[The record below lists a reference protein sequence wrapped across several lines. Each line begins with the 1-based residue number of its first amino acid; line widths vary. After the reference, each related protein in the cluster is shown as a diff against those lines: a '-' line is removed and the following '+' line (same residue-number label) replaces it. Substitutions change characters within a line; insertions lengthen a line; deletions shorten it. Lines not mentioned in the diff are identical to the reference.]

1 MFNHVMST
9 AHTESFLKE
18 QRVWS
23 DIATVDEQI
32 EEHKENGKFDYIE
45 VVHSDE
51 MVILF
56 SSFGLGLMIINRFV
70 RFSIPGLLAW
80 LRWAS
85 GRCLRSSAPAFIAAV
100 GRSAHMPG
108 GRHRRHRS

>member
-45 VVHSDE
+45 VIHSDE
-51 MVILF
+51 MVILLSIVWF
-56 SSFGLGLMIINRFV
+56 RNNNQSLRSH
-70 RFSIPGLLAW
+70 SIPGLLAW
-80 LRWAS
+80 LR
-85 GRCLRSSAPAFIAAV
+85 GAANATA
-100 GRSAHMPG
+100 RE
-108 GRHRRHRS
+108 

>member
-23 DIATVDEQI
+23 DIVTVDEQI

-56 SSFGLGLMIINRFV
+56 PLFGLGMMIINRFV
-70 RFSIPGLLAW
+70 RYSIPGLLAW
-80 LRWAS
+80 LR
-85 GRCLRSSAPAFIAAV
+85 GAAN
-100 GRSAHMPG
+100 ATALE
-108 GRHRRHRS
+108 